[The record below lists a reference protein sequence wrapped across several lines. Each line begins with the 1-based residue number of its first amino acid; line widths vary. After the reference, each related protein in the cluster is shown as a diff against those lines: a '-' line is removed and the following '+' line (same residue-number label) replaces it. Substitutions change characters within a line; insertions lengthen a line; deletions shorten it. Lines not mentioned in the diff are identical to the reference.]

1 MKVNVNTDNPLLQIH
16 KLMDLL
22 SPEDLMF
29 VAKAAQQR
37 ANNATKIALKI
48 GDEVQFD
55 AKSRGLKRGILI
67 KKNPKTFQVLVG
79 SVTWKVSPT
88 LLKKAA

>member
-1 MKVNVNTDNPLLQIH
+1 MTTDNPLLQIH

-22 SPEDLMF
+22 SAEDLLF
-29 VAKAAQQR
+29 VAKAAQMR
-37 ANNATKIALKI
+37 AQNKAKSDLKI

-55 AKSRGLKRGILI
+55 AKSRGVKRGILI
-67 KKNPKTFQVLVG
+67 KKNPKTFQILVG

>member
-1 MKVNVNTDNPLLQIH
+1 MTTDNPLLQIH

-22 SPEDLMF
+22 SAEDLMF
-29 VAKAAQQR
+29 VAKAAQMR
-37 ANNATKIALKI
+37 ASNASKAALKI

>member
-1 MKVNVNTDNPLLQIH
+1 MNIDAMMQIDALLGKLSADQLLMVARSAQTRAQAKVKVSFQ
-16 KLMDLL
+16 
-22 SPEDLMF
+22 
-29 VAKAAQQR
+29 
-37 ANNATKIALKI
+37 I

-55 AKSRGLKRGILI
+55 AKSRGMKRGILI

-88 LLKKAA
+88 LLRKAA

>member
-1 MKVNVNTDNPLLQIH
+1 MTTDNPLLQIH

-22 SPEDLMF
+22 SAEDLLF
-29 VAKAAQQR
+29 VAKAAQMR
-37 ANNATKIALKI
+37 AQNKAKSDLKI

-67 KKNPKTFQVLVG
+67 KKNPKTFQVLIG

>member
-1 MKVNVNTDNPLLQIH
+1 MTNTEVLYKINALLNE
-16 KLMDLL
+16 LDAA
-22 SPEDLMF
+22 DLMI
-29 VAKAAQQR
+29 VAKSAQVR
-37 ANNATKIALKI
+37 ANTKTKLELKI

-55 AKSRGLKRGILI
+55 AKSRGVKRGILI

>member
-1 MKVNVNTDNPLLQIH
+1 MTTDNPLLQIY
-16 KLMDLL
+16 KLLDQL
-22 SPEDLMF
+22 SAEDLMV
-29 VAKAAQQR
+29 VAKSAQLR
-37 ANNATKIALKI
+37 ANNATKISLKI

-55 AKSRGLKRGILI
+55 AKSRGIKRGILI

-88 LLKKAA
+88 LLKKVA

>member
-1 MKVNVNTDNPLLQIH
+1 MNVTPLALIIQNLD
-16 KLMDLL
+16 KL
-22 SPEDLMF
+22 SPADLIS
-29 VAKAAQQR
+29 VAKMAQQR
-37 ANNATKIALKI
+37 ANSKVKVELSL
-48 GDEVQFD
+48 GDEVEFD
-55 AKSRGLKRGILI
+55 AKLRGVKRGILI

>member
-1 MKVNVNTDNPLLQIH
+1 MTTDNPLLQIH

-22 SPEDLMF
+22 SAEDLLF
-29 VAKAAQQR
+29 VAKAAQMR
-37 ANNATKIALKI
+37 AQNKAKSDLKI

>member
-1 MKVNVNTDNPLLQIH
+1 MTTDNPLLQIH

-22 SPEDLMF
+22 SAEDLLF
-29 VAKAAQQR
+29 VAKAAQMR
-37 ANNATKIALKI
+37 AQNKAKSDLKI

-55 AKSRGLKRGILI
+55 AKSRGVKRGILI
-67 KKNPKTFQVLVG
+67 KKNPKTFQILVG

-88 LLKKAA
+88 LLKKVA

>member
-1 MKVNVNTDNPLLQIH
+1 MTTDNPLLQIH

-22 SPEDLMF
+22 SAEDLMF

-37 ANNATKIALKI
+37 AVGASKAALKI

-55 AKSRGLKRGILI
+55 AKSRGIKRGILI